1 MQFSD
6 IGIVSV
12 VDDLGVVFIP
22 MFTECKPDIVYRSN
36 AIESTLAMAGPIAIF
51 VEKDTVYGVDVRHG
65 KVKIKVP
72 IFNMSPKEM
81 VWNIS
86 VSGRFLAISST
97 STKNLIQFYFLI
109 VGPILSLCTFFE
121 MSESSTS
128 TKNECETGH
137 PRIMSLVSE
146 NSGQMRWVTTEM
158 TGVAA
163 VSSDGEDG
171 KIAVVTA
178 LGDLVVVDSLCRVE
192 ANRLTEGESVIPFMS
207 QQTRDGIVAW
217 GVDGIGQRC
226 IRMLKPGGA
235 VFKVLV

>member
-1 MQFSD
+1 
-6 IGIVSV
+6 
-12 VDDLGVVFIP
+12 
-22 MFTECKPDIVYRSN
+22 
-36 AIESTLAMAGPIAIF
+36 
-51 VEKDTVYGVDVRHG
+51 
-65 KVKIKVP
+65 
-72 IFNMSPKEM
+72 
-81 VWNIS
+81 
-86 VSGRFLAISST
+86 
-97 STKNLIQFYFLI
+97 
-109 VGPILSLCTFFE
+109 

-146 NSGQMRWVTTEM
+146 DSGKMKWVTTEM

-178 LGDLVVVDSLCRVE
+178 LGDLVVVDSFCRVE

-207 QQTRDGIVAW
+207 QQTRDGIAAW
-217 GVDGIGQRC
+217 GNDGIGQRC